1 MVERKRKNFRGTQ
14 GHSRIPG
21 GGLAVQVWRSDCGRS
36 FHGCAR
42 PIGFRDEVRPGIRL
56 LVHQDRPISCRLDR
70 EVRFREVCGRFR
82 GYRFGSPLWTF
93 RVNEVQA
100 RVRVLGWFLMRWL
113 NTFKLYFES
122 KLPSSPKN
130 QSKQISMLRWIQTRT
145 SIIRIN

>member
-1 MVERKRKNFRGTQ
+1 MVEREEEFSRVGTQ

-21 GGLAVQVWRSDCGRS
+21 GGLTAQVWRSDCGRS

-42 PIGFRDEVRPGIRL
+42 AIGFRDEVRPGIRL

-100 RVRVLGWFLMRWL
+100 RVRILGWFLMRWL

-122 KLPSSPKN
+122 KLLPKKSINFDATLNSST
-130 QSKQISMLRWIQTRT
+130 LERRLFEL
-145 SIIRIN
+145 IR